1 MKKLTLLLSCF
12 LATVVTNAQE
22 KDYNHW
28 SIEAGGNMSKPT
40 DAYVSTDYNSSFTN
54 SFGGE
59 LGVRYMI
66 NEKFG
71 FKLGGIYNKITEKDN
86 SLPFE
91 ATYSRATIEGVVNLG
106 NILGFRDWTQR
117 INLIGH
123 AGGGVAMISLGD
135 NSIYEDRDY
144 TAAYILGIT
153 PQLRLSDH
161 IALYA
166 DVSFTGHTHQ
176 DFTWDGT
183 TDRNKDR
190 NFDGGIATISA
201 GLQIYLGKNE
211 KHADWIDMT
220 SGEDFNK
227 LDSIQKRVA
236 KIEDDMLDSDMDGV
250 PNYLDREPNTMN
262 GVTVDSKG
270 VAVDKNNNGIP
281 DEIEGSLDERYVMA
295 SSDDANSAGGGMIK
309 DLINKGYVNV
319 YFEFNSAKP
328 ETYSL
333 QSINY
338 LVKYMNSN
346 SSANAELVGYADE
359 IGNADYNMQ
368 LSEKRAKKVYDI
380 LIASGV
386 SENRLEYRGEGSDDS
401 VDKSSKEA
409 RQLVRRVT
417 FKLK

>member
-12 LATVVTNAQE
+12 VASFMTNAQE
-22 KDYNHW
+22 TDYNHW
-28 SIEAGGNMSKPT
+28 SIEAGANMSKAT
-40 DAYVSTDYNSSFTN
+40 HAFINTNYNSSFTG

-71 FKLGGIYNKITEKDN
+71 FKLGGIYNKITEKDDR
-86 SLPFE
+86 PAFE
-91 ATYSRATIEGVVNLG
+91 TTYYRGTIEGVVNIG

-117 INLIGH
+117 LNVLGH
-123 AGGGVAMISLGD
+123 GGAGVAMVSLGD
-135 NSIYEDRDY
+135 DGVSDGHDY
-144 TAAYILGIT
+144 TPAYIVGIT
-153 PQLRLSDH
+153 PQLRLSDN
-161 IALYA
+161 ISLYA

-176 DFTWDGT
+176 DFSWEGT
-183 TDRNKDR
+183 TSNNKNRD
-190 NFDGGIATISA
+190 FDGGIGTVSA
-201 GLQIYLGKNE
+201 GIQIYLGKNE

-220 SGEDFNK
+220 SREDLND
-227 LDSIQKRVA
+227 LDSIQNRVA
-236 KIEDDMLDSDMDGV
+236 KMEDDMLDEDMDGV

-262 GVTVDSKG
+262 GVTVDTKG

-281 DEIEGSLDERYVMA
+281 DEIEGSLDERYV
-295 SSDDANSAGGGMIK
+295 SVDSGNENNTGGGTIK
-309 DLINKGYVNV
+309 DLIDKGYVNV
-319 YFEFNSAKP
+319 YFEFNSTKP

-333 QSINY
+333 EAINY

-346 SSANAELVGYADE
+346 SSANAELIGYADE

-380 LIASGV
+380 IIASGV
-386 SENRLEYRGEGSDDS
+386 SEGRLEHRGGGVDDS
-401 VDKSSKEA
+401 VDKSSNEA

-417 FKLK
+417 FRLK